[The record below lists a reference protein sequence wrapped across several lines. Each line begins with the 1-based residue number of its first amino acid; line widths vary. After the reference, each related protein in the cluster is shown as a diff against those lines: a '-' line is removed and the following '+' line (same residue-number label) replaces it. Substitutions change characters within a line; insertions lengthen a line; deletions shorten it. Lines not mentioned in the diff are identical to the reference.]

1 MSLTSTAQ
9 MIEEIVVTDMSD
21 AHDHDHEH
29 KKEDEHV
36 EVLEA
41 PIEHVVFYAEEPPQ
55 ELVEQ
60 MHDPILHGFNGDGS
74 EMLSTTEPG
83 EVIIDIADLP
93 GVEALDPALEDL
105 LEVSDEPGPDENDAK
120 KSKKPEKWDWEAHGA
135 EGFLAWVKTRI
146 SEVPAHSGYDT
157 AGIERAISYLDRLDN
172 EISKAMRL
180 DLDGELDANKIED
193 LRKKIED
200 GVDRLNARHDKV
212 NRKSK
217 GKKKKKSTAEGQAD
231 LIKQAGTTRI
241 DGIVITV
248 PLLISRIARVCVNGN
263 ISAGH
268 DIEDLFVRQAEHYK
282 LDLREKAELMQLL
295 ADMGYPLRQDR
306 GFDADE
312 DVDMASSDNFDWA
325 ANYNA

>member
-1 MSLTSTAQ
+1 
-9 MIEEIVVTDMSD
+9 MSD
-21 AHDHDHEH
+21 AHDHAHKD
-29 KKEDEHV
+29 KKE
-36 EVLEA
+36 EVTGLLEA
-41 PIEHVVFYAEEPPQ
+41 PIDHVVFYAEEPPQ

-83 EVIIDIADLP
+83 EVVIDIADLP
-93 GVEALDPALEDL
+93 GVEALDPELEDL
-105 LEVSDEPGPDENDAK
+105 LEVSDEPSPDENDAK

-146 SEVPAHSGYDT
+146 SEVPKHSGYDT

-180 DLDGELDANKIED
+180 DLDGELDANKIEV
-193 LRKKIED
+193 LRKNIEE

-212 NRKSK
+212 NRKAK
-217 GKKKKKSTAEGQAD
+217 GKKKKKSTAESQDGD
-231 LIKQAGTTRI
+231 LVKQAGTTRI

-268 DIEDLFVRQAEHYK
+268 DIEDLFIRQAEHYK
-282 LDLREKAELMQLL
+282 LDIREKAELMQLL

-312 DVDMASSDNFDWA
+312 DVDSTSSDNFDWA